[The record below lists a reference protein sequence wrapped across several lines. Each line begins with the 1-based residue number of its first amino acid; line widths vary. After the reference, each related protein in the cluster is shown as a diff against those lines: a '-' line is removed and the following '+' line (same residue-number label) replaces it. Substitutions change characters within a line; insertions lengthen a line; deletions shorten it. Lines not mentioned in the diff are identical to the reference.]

1 MLMDDDSRSNSD
13 SLSCLHNLP
22 PPPPHPPNFSLLN
35 TMDSKSRMIF
45 FVVAAAVA

>member
-1 MLMDDDSRSNSD
+1 MLMDDDSRSNSG

-22 PPPPHPPNFSLLN
+22 PPHLPPNFSLLN

>member
-1 MLMDDDSRSNSD
+1 MLMDDDSRSNSG
-13 SLSCLHNLP
+13 SLSCLHNL
-22 PPPPHPPNFSLLN
+22 PPPHPPNFSLLN